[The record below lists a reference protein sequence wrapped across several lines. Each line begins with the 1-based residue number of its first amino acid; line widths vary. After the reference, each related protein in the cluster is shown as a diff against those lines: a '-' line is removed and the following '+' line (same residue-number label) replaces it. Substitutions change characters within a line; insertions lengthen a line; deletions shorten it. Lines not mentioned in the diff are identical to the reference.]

1 MNIKGFFGEWGSNG
15 VIVGIVKGIVWDE
28 LDKLDLV
35 LKVCIYGVINILI
48 IEVLKFLEY
57 NLWKVLGF

>member
-48 IEVLKFLEY
+48 IEVLKFFEY
-57 NLWKVLGF
+57 NLGKGLGF